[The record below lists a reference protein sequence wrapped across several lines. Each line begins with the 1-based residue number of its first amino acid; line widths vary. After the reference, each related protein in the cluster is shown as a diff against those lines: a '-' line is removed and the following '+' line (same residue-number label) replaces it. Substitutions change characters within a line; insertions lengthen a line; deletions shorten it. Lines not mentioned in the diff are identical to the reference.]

1 MLFSTSGQFSI
12 FIYILFC
19 SFCCG
24 FLFDISALLTIF
36 CNKNKIAKNIFN
48 FVSMSLTLFI
58 FYRLNI
64 VINYG
69 EIRWFCILALLLG
82 LVVQRITIGKIIAKF
97 YNWWYIIFEK
107 FKTKINK
114 SLTKIKGKNERK
126 KESNQ

>member
-1 MLFSTSGQFSI
+1 
-12 FIYILFC
+12 
-19 SFCCG
+19 
-24 FLFDISALLTIF
+24 
-36 CNKNKIAKNIFN
+36 
-48 FVSMSLTLFI
+48 MSLTLFI